1 MKKNSDRRNGKS
13 RHLTL
18 HRETLQIL
26 NDPALL
32 EVVQGQVYQQIGIT
46 TMTQTQTGY
55 EAGGGC

>member
-1 MKKNSDRRNGKS
+1 MQKNKQKDLKPR
-13 RHLTL
+13 TL
-18 HRETLQIL
+18 MLNRETIQIL

-32 EVVQGQVYQQIGIT
+32 ELVQGQVYQQIGIT